1 MKKRKTLL
9 IVISILIAILLT
21 TVILVLCL
29 KKEPVEVDADENI
42 NVEEL
47 EMEFSELFNNTES
60 EYVGTLYNIEEE
72 QSGKYKIE
80 AQIPYIFIQTDID
93 TKINKEVSDLFVN
106 ELLKIMNESEKY
118 TILKIDYA
126 TNVNKNIVSLAIRCV
141 LKEGNNAQRTII
153 KTYNYDMENQKEIGI
168 MDVVP
173 TEKKDSIQNLI
184 NEEIEKQIK
193 KEETIAKQGYNIY
206 RRNKDSE
213 IYTLKNATEF
223 YIKDDILYI
232 IYSYGNNSYTS
243 EIDLIINKI

>member
-29 KKEPVEVDADENI
+29 KKEPVEVDADESI
-42 NVEEL
+42 NVEKL
-47 EMEFSELFNNTES
+47 EMEFSDLFNNVEN

-72 QSGKYKIE
+72 KSGKYKIE

-93 TKINKEVSDLFVN
+93 NKINKEVSDLFVN

-126 TNVNKNIVSLAIRCV
+126 TSVSKNIVSLAIRCV

-173 TEKKDSIQNLI
+173 LEKEDNIQNVI

-206 RRNKDSE
+206 RRNKDSD
-213 IYTLKNATEF
+213 IYILKNATEF
-223 YIKDDILYI
+223 YIKDEILYI